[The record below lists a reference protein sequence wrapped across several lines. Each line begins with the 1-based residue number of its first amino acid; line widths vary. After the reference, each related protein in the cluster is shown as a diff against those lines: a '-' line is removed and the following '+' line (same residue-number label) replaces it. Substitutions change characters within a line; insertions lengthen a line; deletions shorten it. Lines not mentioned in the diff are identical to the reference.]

1 MKKLLLRGVAY
12 LEGAILWYLTFPVHL
27 KSGLIRVVANNGRG
41 LIRENY
47 CVVNH
52 YGFNFFSFSRAFII
66 TWCLSLTF

>member
-41 LIRENY
+41 LI
-47 CVVNH
+47 
-52 YGFNFFSFSRAFII
+52 SWKSK
-66 TWCLSLTF
+66 S